1 MIALY
6 VAIIMRTEPM
16 APKRLAGLKK
26 VQVVAGEKVEL
37 SCRINRGCPAAEVH
51 WYRSG
56 KICKMFS
63 EIDNSDKYEMTSDAD
78 RRSLII
84 AVSEVTDS
92 ATYRCEAVNK
102 YGKVRTECRL
112 VVLRMFVS
120 LLALVFSIFTGVVC
134 SPFVC
139 LCVRMI
145 TCEPLEISSRNFQ
158 CIT

>member
-1 MIALY
+1 
-6 VAIIMRTEPM
+6 V
-16 APKRLAGLKK
+16 K
-26 VQVVAGEKVEL
+26 VSEKVIL
-37 SCRINRGCPAAEVH
+37 SCQINLGNPPAEVH

-78 RRSLII
+78 RMSLII

-120 LLALVFSIFTGVVC
+120 LLALIVTMLLIQLIG
-134 SPFVC
+134 
-139 LCVRMI
+139 
-145 TCEPLEISSRNFQ
+145 N
-158 CIT
+158 